1 MRLAPV
7 GGVQAAI
14 RQTVKTAATTVLRRQ
29 PLLCSGLL
37 RAAAA
42 RRRSL
47 VLCYHRVTPES
58 VPNQTIEPLYPD
70 RFAEQMDALQEAGNI
85 VPLDVV
91 LRHPRSHR
99 ATFAVTFDD
108 DDTSHVRYALPIL
121 RARNIT
127 ATFFLSG
134 RSLHGLGGYWWVQLQ
149 QAVDEDGLEA
159 TCRRLGRSAASVR
172 DLARQCRE
180 NGVTDELSTR
190 GAPPMM
196 SGADVRR
203 LAEAGMTIGFHT
215 LRHPNL
221 TLLNDRD
228 LDAALTEG
236 REALAAAA
244 NAPVEFFAYPYGR
257 TDASVAAAVRRAGY
271 RAAFALG
278 DGPIAPRDDRFAL
291 ARWQPG
297 SLAASDLVGEAALR
311 LNRTDYLRAIRA

>member
-1 MRLAPV
+1 M
-7 GGVQAAI
+7 
-14 RQTVKTAATTVLRRQ
+14 VLRRQ
-29 PLLCSGLL
+29 PVLCSGLL

-42 RRRSL
+42 RGRAL
-47 VLCYHRVTPES
+47 VLCYHRVTPET
-58 VPNQTIEPLYPD
+58 VPNQTIEPLHPD
-70 RFAEQMDALQEAGNI
+70 RFAEQMDALQEAGAI
-85 VPLDVV
+85 VPLDLL
-91 LRHPRSHR
+91 LRRPTSHR

-134 RSLHGLGGYWWVQLQ
+134 RSLQGLGGYWWVQLQ

-159 TCRRLGRSAASVR
+159 TCRRLGRSAATVR
-172 DLARQCRE
+172 ELARQCRE
-180 NGVTDELSTR
+180 NGATDELPTR
-190 GAPPMM
+190 ATPPMM
-196 SGADVRR
+196 QVADVRA

-228 LDAALTEG
+228 LDAALVEG
-236 REALAAAA
+236 REALGIAA
-244 NAPVEFFAYPYGR
+244 NAQVEFFAYPYGR
-257 TDASVAAAVRRAGY
+257 TDTRVAAAVRRAGY

-278 DGPIAPRDDRFAL
+278 DGPIARHDDLFAL

-297 SLAASDLVGEAALR
+297 SLTASELISEAALR